1 MKYPAHTGHWP
12 LPTVKNETAEMHLRC
27 SGCGLVVVD
36 DDTVDAGQMHQ
47 GCHLKGKFAPA
58 RGKGEE

>member
-1 MKYPAHTGHWP
+1 
-12 LPTVKNETAEMHLRC
+12 MHLRC

-36 DDTVDAGQMHQ
+36 DDTVDAGQLHQ